1 MSCFPSRKCRF
12 GASDIKNGIKPDSK
26 EISTKFVVSY
36 YPNLRRVAYMMY
48 ITKPYLIFLFL
59 F

>member
-26 EISTKFVVSY
+26 EICTKFVVFY
-36 YPNLRRVAYMMY
+36 YPDLRRVAMMY
-48 ITKPYLIFLFL
+48 ITNWFF
-59 F
+59 